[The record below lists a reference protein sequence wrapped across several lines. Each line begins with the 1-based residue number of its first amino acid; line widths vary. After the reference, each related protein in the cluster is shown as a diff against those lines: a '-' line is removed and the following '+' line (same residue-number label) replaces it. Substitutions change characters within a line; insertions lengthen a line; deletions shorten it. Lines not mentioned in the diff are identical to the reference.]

1 MSAKS
6 ILLNG
11 SLLLRP
17 AIVPVNCDEE
27 CKIKLPVAPE
37 ANVTFTDEGPNNSAC
52 CVPVRVVLIVGVVVV
67 AFTFD
72 WRSAPAAERSVALP
86 AKSWIA
92 VGDGRMSPIT
102 RRSEVPRLDW
112 TVYSNAKA
120 CVPEPLA

>member
-17 AIVPVNCDEE
+17 AIVPVNCDEA
-27 CKIKLPVAPE
+27 CKIKHPVAPA

-52 CVPVRVVLIVGVVVV
+52 CISVRVMVGVVVV
-67 AFTFD
+67 APPFE
-72 WRSAPAAERSVALP
+72 WRSAPAAERSAALP

-92 VGDGRMSPIT
+92 VDDGKMSPIT
-102 RRSEVPRLDW
+102 RRSEVPWLDG
-112 TVYSNAKA
+112 TMYSNVKA